1 MHLPTGP
8 PLAMVQTPTSSSQHS
23 AFAPSQDQLG
33 GTMRQ
38 QSQLSSPSSSSSL
51 TPVSH
56 SLTDLQGNL
65 DPGAEPTSGPRG
77 ADSGQGQGQGGTL
90 VAAVAGQS
98 VLMTSGGGGEGR
110 HQLQQPPEATPPE
123 EQELSPQ
130 VSFYLLFIGFLT
142 LVSPG
147 NFCPRFVHDCILLKT
162 MQ

>member
-1 MHLPTGP
+1 
-8 PLAMVQTPTSSSQHS
+8 MVQTPTST
-23 AFAPSQDQLG
+23 SQDSTVTPPQG
-33 GTMRQ
+33 QGQQGDTMRQ
-38 QSQLSSPSSSSSL
+38 QSQLLSLSSSSSS
-51 TPVSH
+51 TPVLLG
-56 SLTDLQGNL
+56 LTDLQGNL
-65 DPGAEPTSGPRG
+65 DPGAEPTSGLRG

-130 VSFYLLFIGFLT
+130 VSFYLFFIGFLT